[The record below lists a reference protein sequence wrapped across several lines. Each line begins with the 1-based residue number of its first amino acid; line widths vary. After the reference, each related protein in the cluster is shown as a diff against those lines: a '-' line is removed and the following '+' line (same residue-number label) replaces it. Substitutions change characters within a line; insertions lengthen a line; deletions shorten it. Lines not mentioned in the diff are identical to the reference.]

1 MLNTLKDFFTLE
13 MIYHFT
19 NIGVIPLWILLA
31 FLPGWSGTKV
41 LINSR
46 EDIKELSLKYLDKY
60 QPSKKDLRFYL
71 YRKVLDTDYL
81 NKDKE
86 SILQEIDMV
95 IANLES
101 MGVIN
106 DTIYSEI
113 KSKNY
118 LKKGY
123 SLNKIRM
130 NLAQKGIDGDL
141 LKKTMNDIQKDN
153 IDPDFYAA
161 IRVCRRRRIGP
172 YRPDAN
178 REIFYAKDTGVLA
191 RAGFSYATSKNVLG
205 LDKKELKIFEKKI

>member
-1 MLNTLKDFFTLE
+1 MRFNKS
-13 MIYHFT
+13 
-19 NIGVIPLWILLA
+19 A
-31 FLPGWSGTKV
+31 KQS
-41 LINSR
+41 INSR

-60 QPSKKDLRFYL
+60 QPSKKDLRIYL

-81 NKDKE
+81 HKDKE
-86 SILQEIDMV
+86 SILREIDIV
-95 IANLES
+95 IDNLES
-101 MGVIN
+101 IGVIN

-130 NLAQKGIDGDL
+130 NLVQKGIDGEL

-153 IDPDFYAA
+153 VDPDFYAA

-178 REIFYAKDTGVLA
+178 REIFYTKDTGVLA
-191 RAGFSYATSKNVLG
+191 RAGFSYSTSKNVLS

>member
-1 MLNTLKDFFTLE
+1 MRFNKS
-13 MIYHFT
+13 
-19 NIGVIPLWILLA
+19 A
-31 FLPGWSGTKV
+31 KQS
-41 LINSR
+41 INSR

-86 SILQEIDMV
+86 SILQEIDIV

-130 NLAQKGIDGDL
+130 NLA
-141 LKKTMNDIQKDN
+141 
-153 IDPDFYAA
+153 
-161 IRVCRRRRIGP
+161 
-172 YRPDAN
+172 
-178 REIFYAKDTGVLA
+178 
-191 RAGFSYATSKNVLG
+191 
-205 LDKKELKIFEKKI
+205 

>member
-1 MLNTLKDFFTLE
+1 MRFNKS
-13 MIYHFT
+13 
-19 NIGVIPLWILLA
+19 A
-31 FLPGWSGTKV
+31 KQS
-41 LINSR
+41 INSR

-71 YRKVLDTDYL
+71 YRKVFDTDYL

-86 SILQEIDMV
+86 RILQEIDMV

-101 MGVIN
+101 IGVIN

-123 SLNKIRM
+123 SLNKIR
-130 NLAQKGIDGDL
+130 
-141 LKKTMNDIQKDN
+141 MNDIQKDN

-178 REIFYAKDTGVLA
+178 REIFYTKDTGVLA

>member
-1 MLNTLKDFFTLE
+1 MRFNKS
-13 MIYHFT
+13 
-19 NIGVIPLWILLA
+19 A
-31 FLPGWSGTKV
+31 KQS
-41 LINSR
+41 INSR

-60 QPSKKDLRFYL
+60 QPSKKDLRIYL

-81 NKDKE
+81 DKDKE
-86 SILQEIDMV
+86 SILREIDMV
-95 IANLES
+95 IENLES
-101 MGVIN
+101 LGIIN

-130 NLAQKGIDGDL
+130 SLAQKGIDGDL

-153 IDPDFYAA
+153 VDPDFYAA

-178 REIFYAKDTGVLA
+178 REIFYTKDTGVLA
-191 RAGFSYATSKNVLG
+191 RAGFSYSTSKNVLG
-205 LDKKELKIFEKKI
+205 LDKMNLKFSRRRFRFFFTFLNWN

>member
-1 MLNTLKDFFTLE
+1 MRFNKS
-13 MIYHFT
+13 
-19 NIGVIPLWILLA
+19 A
-31 FLPGWSGTKV
+31 KQS
-41 LINSR
+41 INSR

-60 QPSKKDLRFYL
+60 QPSKKDLRIYL

-81 NKDKE
+81 DKDKE
-86 SILQEIDMV
+86 SILREIDMV
-95 IANLES
+95 IDNLES
-101 MGVIN
+101 VGVIN

-130 NLAQKGIDGDL
+130 NLAQKGIDGEL

-153 IDPDFYAA
+153 VDPDFYAA

-178 REIFYAKDTGVLA
+178 REIFYTKDTGVLA
-191 RAGFSYATSKNVLG
+191 RAGFSYSTSKNVLG
-205 LDKKELKIFEKKI
+205 LDKNELKIFEKKI

>member
-1 MLNTLKDFFTLE
+1 MRFNKS
-13 MIYHFT
+13 
-19 NIGVIPLWILLA
+19 A
-31 FLPGWSGTKV
+31 KQS
-41 LINSR
+41 INSR

-60 QPSKKDLRFYL
+60 QPSKKDLRIYL

-81 NKDKE
+81 DKDKE
-86 SILQEIDMV
+86 SILREIDMV
-95 IANLES
+95 IDNLES

-130 NLAQKGIDGDL
+130 NLAQKGIDGEL

-153 IDPDFYAA
+153 VDPDFYAA

-178 REIFYAKDTGVLA
+178 REIFYIKDTGVLA
-191 RAGFSYATSKNVLG
+191 RAGFSYSTSKNVLG
-205 LDKKELKIFEKKI
+205 LDKKELKIFSSIFPFAFSSLRQPIEWV